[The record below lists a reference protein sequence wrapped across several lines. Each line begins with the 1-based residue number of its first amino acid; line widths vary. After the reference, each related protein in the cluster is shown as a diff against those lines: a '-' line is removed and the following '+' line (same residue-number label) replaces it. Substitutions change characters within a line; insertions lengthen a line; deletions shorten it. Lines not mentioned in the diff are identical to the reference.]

1 MRTTDRTLFPTL
13 AAPAGSVQGFAAIT
27 ARVKAVLRG
36 LRNRKAMMPLNE
48 LDDHRLADL
57 GLTRRDV
64 DFALHASGL
73 MDDPF
78 MRLPRQARQRG
89 FRIIPIGKRL

>member
-1 MRTTDRTLFPTL
+1 MRTTDRTFFHAL
-13 AAPAGSVQGFAAIT
+13 AAPSQPVQGFAAFT
-27 ARVKAVLRG
+27 ARVKAVLHG

-64 DFALHASGL
+64 DIALHDSSL
-73 MDDPF
+73 MEDPF
-78 MRLPRQARQRG
+78 KLLPRQVRQG
-89 FRIIPIGKRL
+89 TSRLRVVGNRV